1 MLINLFVSSLTCR
14 SKGAH
19 RPIAVWKVW
28 FLITFRWLRQP
39 LRTRCVPHLNDM
51 KFLSFDDLTKNGI
64 VSTKMWFNSPKECF
78 IWVKITP
85 F

>member
-1 MLINLFVSSLTCR
+1 
-14 SKGAH
+14 
-19 RPIAVWKVW
+19 
-28 FLITFRWLRQP
+28 
-39 LRTRCVPHLNDM
+39 M

-64 VSTKMWFNSPKECF
+64 VSTKMWFNSPKEFF

>member
-1 MLINLFVSSLTCR
+1 
-14 SKGAH
+14 
-19 RPIAVWKVW
+19 
-28 FLITFRWLRQP
+28 
-39 LRTRCVPHLNDM
+39 M

-64 VSTKMWFNSPKECF
+64 VSTKMWFYSPKEFF